1 MDVFSA
7 DWPGI
12 CRRIVA
18 AQRRI
23 FDRGRDAARNARV
36 YEGVGEGGD
45 HTLVIDRQCEDE
57 VFAELEKLG
66 AEGASFVAISEERG
80 EVVFGDGGAARVV
93 IDPIDGSLNAR
104 RTIPSHSLSIA
115 VAAGDS
121 MADVRFG
128 FVHDFGADDEFIAT
142 LGEGADGRTARA
154 ARVAAGDGRLE
165 VVGLE
170 SAEPDWTIPALQSL
184 SGNAYRLRVV
194 GSIAITAAYVAAG
207 RFDAFLSL
215 RPCRSVDAAAAQLIV
230 REAGGAV
237 AFGDGRARATPRST
251 SSARYP
257 MAAGRDDGGPRRRP
271 RRPDRL
277 RPPSGASRS
286 RAPESDSR
294 RKAIRCN
301 RAPKSFRNVCSKERM
316 FARLGAARANRPN
329 SRGTSSMA
337 EQHQQQHQQI
347 ENPGQTRHDRS
358 EKIGRQNRE
367 RDEKSRDQD
376 RRRGEE
382 PGAGDPRDRRRLPG
396 RRRPLG
402 QRHGSARSSSR

>member
-23 FDRGRDAARNARV
+23 FAAVVSSEERTH

-66 AEGASFVAISEERG
+66 AEGASFVAVSEERG
-80 EVVFGDGGAARVV
+80 EVVFGEGGAVRVV

-121 MADVRFG
+121 MADVRFA
-128 FVHDFGADDEFIAT
+128 FVHDFGADDEFMAT
-142 LGEGADGRTARA
+142 LGAGATVNGAA
-154 ARVAAGDGRLE
+154 ARVAATNGRLE

-184 SGNAYRLRVV
+184 AGNAYRLRVV
-194 GSIAITAAYVAAG
+194 GSIAITASYVAAG

-237 AFGDGRARATPRST
+237 AFGDGPLGAAALGLD
-251 SSARYP
+251 ARYH
-257 MAAGRDDGGPRRRP
+257 MAAGRDE
-271 RRPDRL
+271 
-277 RPPSGASRS
+277 GALAAV
-286 RAPESDSR
+286 RA
-294 RKAIRCN
+294 AQ
-301 RAPKSFRNVCSKERM
+301 RA
-316 FARLGAARANRPN
+316 
-329 SRGTSSMA
+329 
-337 EQHQQQHQQI
+337 
-347 ENPGQTRHDRS
+347 
-358 EKIGRQNRE
+358 
-367 RDEKSRDQD
+367 
-376 RRRGEE
+376 
-382 PGAGDPRDRRRLPG
+382 
-396 RRRPLG
+396 
-402 QRHGSARSSSR
+402 